1 MALNIK
7 NKEVEDLTKELAQE
21 VGSSQVEVMLK
32 ALRLLRQELQAEK
45 TRSYEERRRG
55 LLVWLEE
62 RRRNPVK
69 PAETREEIEAD
80 LYDENGL
87 PK

>member
-7 NKEVEDLTKELAQE
+7 NKEVDDLKKELAQE
-21 VGSSQVEVMLK
+21 MGSSQVEVMLK
-32 ALRLLRQELQAEK
+32 ALRLLREELQAEK